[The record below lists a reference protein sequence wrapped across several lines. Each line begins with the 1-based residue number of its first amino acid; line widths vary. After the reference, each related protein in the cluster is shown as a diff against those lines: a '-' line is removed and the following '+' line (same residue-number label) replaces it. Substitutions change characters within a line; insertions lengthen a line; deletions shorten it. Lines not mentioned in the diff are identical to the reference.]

1 MVFSGRVHNWPDQD
15 GAHSQLRG
23 LVSIIIPCYN
33 HGRYLREAI
42 ESALAQTYR
51 PIEVIVVDD
60 GSSDNSAE
68 IAAEYPVMLVTQ
80 DNQGAGAALN
90 HGIKLA
96 KGQYL
101 ARLDADDKLHASFV
115 ERCVRVLEGHPESAF
130 VYTWAILFGD
140 RSGVFYSR
148 PYDVRRLK
156 FGNYIPAET
165 VIRTEAIKEVG
176 GFDSDLPWV
185 EDWDLWLTFA
195 ERSLF
200 GRLLPEPL
208 IYYRQH
214 KTGSRNAPSMALRHA
229 TVHRIMRKHPKL
241 FPRVYLVFDR
251 LESIAEAALPPFA
264 KGMLRRISPRT
275 YASWTSH
282 NEPHS

>member
-1 MVFSGRVHNWPDQD
+1 MHNRPDQD

-80 DNQGAGAALN
+80 DNQGVGAALN
-90 HGIKLA
+90 HGIRLA

-115 ERCVRVLEGHPESAF
+115 ERCVRVLEGHPECAF
-130 VYTWAILFGD
+130 VYTWAVLFGQ

-148 PYDVRRLK
+148 PYDLRRLK
-156 FGNYIPAET
+156 LGNYIPAT
-165 VIRTEAIKEVG
+165 ALMRTKAIKEVG

-185 EDWDLWLTFA
+185 EDWDLWLSFA
-195 ERSLF
+195 ERGLF

-214 KTGSRNAPSMALRHA
+214 KTSGRNAAAMELRHA
-229 TVHRIMRKHPKL
+229 TVRRIMRKHPEL
-241 FPRVYLVFDR
+241 FPRVYLAMDR
-251 LESIAEAALPPFA
+251 LESAAERVLPISIRR
-264 KGMLRRISPRT
+264 MLRRLSPRT
-275 YASWTSH
+275 YTTWSPEGGS
-282 NEPHS
+282 